1 MCGGWRTLCHTRWT
15 RGRDAERSQP
25 TPKGQ
30 KDGCR
35 EIPLPRGPRRSRIRG
50 DRARNG
56 GGAGADRGGCRWGRR
71 RPQGPGDEG
80 RTAAD
85 ELEISRCVR
94 SPQPAN
100 KGDRGRYRSDLT
112 AGRSGTSCPLSF
124 CFSQRATLGMS
135 QGSCWE
141 VWGWGVQ
148 MSLEATK
155 QMLVSIRGGRP
166 ERSRSVPRIHV
177 RLVSRV
183 SGETGRLSCVISGV
197 WWGHLSKNKRKE
209 DTRVFQKR

>member
-1 MCGGWRTLCHTRWT
+1 MRTFTATSKQRRQRQVQVRFDGGTI
-15 RGRDAERSQP
+15 RDFLP
-25 TPKGQ
+25 TFILFFSKG
-30 KDGCR
+30 DAGH
-35 EIPLPRGPRRSRIRG
+35 EPGELLGS
-50 DRARNG
+50 
-56 GGAGADRGGCRWGRR
+56 GAG
-71 RPQGPGDEG
+71 
-80 RTAAD
+80 
-85 ELEISRCVR
+85 
-94 SPQPAN
+94 
-100 KGDRGRYRSDLT
+100 
-112 AGRSGTSCPLSF
+112 
-124 CFSQRATLGMS
+124 
-135 QGSCWE
+135 
-141 VWGWGVQ
+141 GVQ